1 MARIVTIDPQSST
14 GKAKTLLDA
23 VQSKMK
29 MVPSLMR
36 VLASSPAALEGYLN
50 FNEALSRGL
59 LSGELRELISVV
71 VAEANG
77 CEYCLSAHTAIGKMV
92 GLKEEDTL
100 ASRKFNSGDPK
111 IDAALHFSRNLVS
124 RRGQVDQAEIEALRM
139 AGYSDGEIAEIIT
152 NVGLNTFTNY
162 FNHAVQTEIDFPK
175 IDLEKAV

>member
-1 MARIVTIDPQSST
+1 MMARIATIDPQSST

-29 MVPSLMR
+29 MVPNLMR

-50 FNEALSRGL
+50 FNEALSHGL
-59 LSGELRELISVV
+59 LSGKLRELISVV
-71 VAEANG
+71 VAKANG

-92 GLKEEDTL
+92 GLKEEDIL

-111 IDAALHFSRNLVS
+111 IDAART
-124 RRGQVDQAEIEALRM
+124 

-162 FNHAVQTEIDFPK
+162 FNNAVQTEIDFPK
-175 IDLEKAV
+175 IDLRKAA

>member
-1 MARIVTIDPQSST
+1 MMARIATIDPQSST

-29 MVPSLMR
+29 MVPNLMR

-50 FNEALSRGL
+50 FNEALSHGL
-59 LSGELRELISVV
+59 LSGKLRELISVV

-92 GLKEEDTL
+92 GLKEEDIL

-111 IDAALHFSRNLVS
+111 IDAALRFSRNLVS
-124 RRGQVDQAEIEALRM
+124 RRAGRLTRRRLKQCERLATATAKSQRSSRM
-139 AGYSDGEIAEIIT
+139 SGST
-152 NVGLNTFTNY
+152 
-162 FNHAVQTEIDFPK
+162 HSQTILIMPFKPK
-175 IDLEKAV
+175 STSQRLI

>member
-29 MVPSLMR
+29 MVPNLMR

-50 FNEALSRGL
+50 FNEALSHGL
-59 LSGELRELISVV
+59 LSGKLRELISVV

-92 GLKEEDTL
+92 GWKEEDIL

-111 IDAALHFSRNLVS
+111 IDAALRFSRNLVS
-124 RRGQVDQAEIEALRM
+124 RRGRLTRRRLKHCERLATATAKSQRSSRM
-139 AGYSDGEIAEIIT
+139 SGST
-152 NVGLNTFTNY
+152 RS
-162 FNHAVQTEIDFPK
+162 QTILIMPFKPK
-175 IDLEKAV
+175 STSQRLI

>member
-1 MARIVTIDPQSST
+1 MARIVTVDPQSST

-29 MVPSLMR
+29 MVPNPMR

-50 FNEALSRGL
+50 FNEALSHGL
-59 LSGELRELISVV
+59 LGGKLRELISVV

-92 GLKEEDTL
+92 GWKEEDIL

-111 IDAALHFSRNLVS
+111 IDAALRFSHNLVS
-124 RRGQVDQAEIEALRM
+124 RRVQVDQAEIEART

-162 FNHAVQTEIDFPK
+162 FNNAVQTEIDFPK
-175 IDLEKAV
+175 IDLKKAA

>member
-29 MVPSLMR
+29 MVPNLMR

-50 FNEALSRGL
+50 FNEALSHGL
-59 LSGELRELISVV
+59 LSGKLRELISVV

-92 GLKEEDTL
+92 GWKEEDIL

-111 IDAALHFSRNLVS
+111 IDAALRFSRNLVS
-124 RRGQVDQAEIEALRM
+124 RRGQVDQAEIEALRT
-139 AGYSDGEIAEIIT
+139 AGEIAEIIT

-162 FNHAVQTEIDFPK
+162 FNNAVQTEIDFPK
-175 IDLEKAV
+175 IDLKKAA